1 MSKLFGTDGVRGVA
15 GTPPLDP
22 VTVTRLGAA
31 LVRVLPHRGAGR
43 VLVGRDTRESGDWI
57 EQALARGVASQGA
70 QLVSTGIVPTPAVA
84 YLTGSRDFDAGLV
97 ISASHNPFQDNG
109 IKIFSGHGQKFAEAQ
124 ERDIEVLVAD
134 PEFRVDLDTP
144 AAVTREDL
152 VDAYLDHARA
162 MLPSPGALLGARVGL
177 DCANGATATVAPR
190 LFRAL
195 GFDVAVIGAEPDG
208 RNINLDCGSTHPEG
222 LSALVRKEKLRFGVA
237 FDGDGDRAILI
248 DADGRIVDGDAVLY
262 LCARHMRAGGRLKGD
277 TIVATVM
284 SNIGLEIALR
294 EAGIGMLRCPVGDK
308 YVMEELVRRDLALG
322 GEQSGHVIFS
332 EHLFTGDGI
341 VTALAVVRAMV
352 ESGRELSALA
362 GELVTYPQVLVNVR
376 VKEKRALDSVP
387 AVKAVT
393 DAVETRLTGAGRL
406 LIRYS
411 GTEPLLRIMIEG
423 KDQREIQ
430 GWADEIASAV
440 RTHLTLNVPRRCRHG
455 PSQRQRQ
462 QGRHAAQLARWAPA
476 QRRRRRAHDRRGRG
490 SRHHRA
496 PACRRATHHD
506 PRRARR
512 RGCVEAVARARRV
525 QHRGRHPDR
534 PDGAGA
540 RSPARPVHAGPG
552 PRRRGDE
559 PGRVAHRHADPDPAR
574 DHRRPARRWHPGQ
587 RLHRPGSGR
596 CPVGRRARR
605 RPRRAVHGALRQ
617 GIRGRSRGCRS
628 GHAGLHRRRR
638 DGAPA
643 RAGGQRRA

>member
-152 VDAYLDHARA
+152 VDAYLEHACA
-162 MLPSPGALLGARVGL
+162 MLPAPGPLRGARVGL

-195 GFDVAVIGAEPDG
+195 GFDVVAIGVEPDG
-208 RNINLDCGSTHPEG
+208 RNINLDCGSTHPEC
-222 LSALVRKEKLRFGVA
+222 LSALVQKEKLRFGVA

-277 TIVATVM
+277 AIVATVM

-352 ESGRELSALA
+352 DSGRELSELA

-393 DAVETRLTGAGRL
+393 DAIETRLTGAGRL

-440 RTHLTLNVPRRCRHG
+440 KTHL
-455 PSQRQRQ
+455 
-462 QGRHAAQLARWAPA
+462 A
-476 QRRRRRAHDRRGRG
+476 
-490 SRHHRA
+490 
-496 PACRRATHHD
+496 
-506 PRRARR
+506 
-512 RGCVEAVARARRV
+512 
-525 QHRGRHPDR
+525 
-534 PDGAGA
+534 
-540 RSPARPVHAGPG
+540 
-552 PRRRGDE
+552 
-559 PGRVAHRHADPDPAR
+559 
-574 DHRRPARRWHPGQ
+574 
-587 RLHRPGSGR
+587 
-596 CPVGRRARR
+596 
-605 RPRRAVHGALRQ
+605 
-617 GIRGRSRGCRS
+617 
-628 GHAGLHRRRR
+628 
-638 DGAPA
+638 
-643 RAGGQRRA
+643 

>member
-15 GTPPLDP
+15 GTSPLDP

-134 PEFRVDLDTP
+134 PAFLVDPEAP

-162 MLPSPGALLGARVGL
+162 MLPSPGPLRGARIGL

-195 GFDVAVIGAEPDG
+195 GFEVAAIGVEPDG
-208 RNINLDCGSTHPEG
+208 RNINLECGSTHPEC
-222 LSALVRKEKLRFGVA
+222 LSEVVKKEKLRFGVA

-248 DADGRIVDGDAVLY
+248 DADGRVVDGDAVLY
-262 LCARHMRAGGRLKGD
+262 LCALHMRAGGRLKGNA
-277 TIVATVM
+277 IVATVM

-352 ESGRELSALA
+352 DSGRELSSLA

-376 VKEKRALDSVP
+376 VKERRALDSVP

-440 RTHLTLNVPRRCRHG
+440 RTHL
-455 PSQRQRQ
+455 
-462 QGRHAAQLARWAPA
+462 A
-476 QRRRRRAHDRRGRG
+476 
-490 SRHHRA
+490 
-496 PACRRATHHD
+496 
-506 PRRARR
+506 
-512 RGCVEAVARARRV
+512 
-525 QHRGRHPDR
+525 
-534 PDGAGA
+534 
-540 RSPARPVHAGPG
+540 
-552 PRRRGDE
+552 
-559 PGRVAHRHADPDPAR
+559 
-574 DHRRPARRWHPGQ
+574 
-587 RLHRPGSGR
+587 
-596 CPVGRRARR
+596 
-605 RPRRAVHGALRQ
+605 
-617 GIRGRSRGCRS
+617 
-628 GHAGLHRRRR
+628 
-638 DGAPA
+638 
-643 RAGGQRRA
+643 